1 MIVYVL
7 WLFLTVPWNGLQCVI
22 VVFPGL
28 THLRIEMQIFSLPW
42 MMENIRLLMWLLGDI
57 KKVMFCI
64 MQAKNLNFLYL
75 HFIISI

>member
-1 MIVYVL
+1 
-7 WLFLTVPWNGLQCVI
+7 
-22 VVFPGL
+22 
-28 THLRIEMQIFSLPW
+28 
-42 MMENIRLLMWLLGDI
+42 MENIRLLMWLLGDI